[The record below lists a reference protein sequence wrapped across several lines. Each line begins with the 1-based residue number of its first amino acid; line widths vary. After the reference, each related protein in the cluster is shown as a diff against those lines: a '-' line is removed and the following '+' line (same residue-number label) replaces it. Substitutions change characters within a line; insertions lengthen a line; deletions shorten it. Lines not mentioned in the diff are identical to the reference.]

1 MNLYGFFHFVYIKF
15 IRTHRYIPGG
25 DEVAIL
31 LQELLL
37 GVCQEAAVFL
47 QRKLEDLQCEEQ
59 ISVRYQYA
67 VCMQEHMGGGCMC
80 APECVQVCVK
90 VRVREHGCTCLG
102 ASV

>member
-1 MNLYGFFHFVYIKF
+1 MTERYIENYFLIRKNIVMNLYGFFHFVYINF

-59 ISVRYQYA
+59 ISVR
-67 VCMQEHMGGGCMC
+67 
-80 APECVQVCVK
+80 
-90 VRVREHGCTCLG
+90 
-102 ASV
+102 S

>member
-1 MNLYGFFHFVYIKF
+1 MKIIFLIRKNIVINLYGFFHFVYINF

-59 ISVRYQYA
+59 ISVR
-67 VCMQEHMGGGCMC
+67 
-80 APECVQVCVK
+80 
-90 VRVREHGCTCLG
+90 
-102 ASV
+102 S